1 VSEPR
6 FPVLQASQMTP
17 RQQEVSD
24 AIAGGPRGGVRG
36 PFLALIHHPD
46 LAERVQQLGEHLRF
60 GTTLSPALTE
70 MAILITARR
79 WNAQYEWFAHER
91 IARNTTDLPDHIIR
105 AIQVGQIPD
114 NMTPEQQA
122 VFDFVMS
129 AQKYGA
135 PSDAAYDEAFK
146 LFGRPGILDLLCTT
160 GYYTMIAMVLNT
172 AKIPL
177 PDGAAVPLRETP

>member
-1 VSEPR
+1 
-6 FPVLQASQMTP
+6 M
-17 RQQEVSD
+17 
-24 AIAGGPRGGVRG
+24 G
-36 PFLALIHHPD
+36 
-46 LAERVQQLGEHLRF
+46 
-60 GTTLSPALTE
+60 
-70 MAILITARR
+70 TARR

-122 VFDFVMS
+122 VFDFVTS

-135 PSDAAYDEAFK
+135 PTDAAYDDALK

>member
-1 VSEPR
+1 MSQPR
-6 FPVLQASQMTP
+6 FPVIEASQMTA
-17 RQQEVSD
+17 RQKEVSD

-60 GTTLSPALTE
+60 GTTLSAALTE
-70 MAILITARR
+70 MAILMTARR

-105 AIQVGQIPD
+105 AIQSGRIPD

-122 VFDFVMS
+122 VFDFVLS

-135 PSDAAYDEAFK
+135 PTDAAYDEALK
-146 LFGRPGILDLLCTT
+146 LFGRQGILDLLCTT

-177 PDGAAVPLRETP
+177 PDGAATPLREAP